1 VTAGRQPAAAGD
13 RFITPAGLVVVRRC
27 SRNPDRPWVDIFVQQ
42 ASGAHWAK
50 RMPTGI
56 PADWERLTARCV
68 TTAAVDYDLDAGTYG
83 DGHIYLRSQRLGLS
97 LRLTPQ
103 EAATLRDDLTATL
116 NQQEQT

>member
-1 VTAGRQPAAAGD
+1 
-13 RFITPAGLVVVRRC
+13 VRDHR
-27 SRNPDRPWVDIFVQQ
+27 RRRLRP
-42 ASGAHWAK
+42 H
-50 RMPTGI
+50 P
-56 PADWERLTARCV
+56 
-68 TTAAVDYDLDAGTYG
+68 GTYG